1 MTDDPSCRV
10 WVTGNKQQPR
20 KAGTMKNEIL
30 NALRTFGW
38 QPTSALSFAFGSEFA
53 AVIKKLHNEGKV
65 VKHRNGWKAA

>member
-1 MTDDPSCRV
+1 
-10 WVTGNKQQPR
+10 
-20 KAGTMKNEIL
+20 MKNEIL

-53 AVIKKLHNEGKV
+53 AVIKKLHSEGKV

>member
-1 MTDDPSCRV
+1 MK
-10 WVTGNKQQPR
+10 GK
-20 KAGTMKNEIL
+20 TMKNEIL
-30 NALRTFGW
+30 SALQTFGW

>member
-1 MTDDPSCRV
+1 MHASHNDDA
-10 WVTGNKQQPR
+10 TNTEPR
-20 KAGTMKNEIL
+20 KAITMKNEIL

-53 AVIKKLHNEGKV
+53 AVIKKLHSEGKV